1 MIPSDL
7 SACTRPS
14 RGSGFTLIE
23 VLVVVVVIGI
33 ISAIVVLGLGNLG
46 DDREL
51 QTEARRITSLI
62 ELASDEATFQGRN
75 FGLELLQKG
84 YRFVEHDP
92 LTGAWNEVLWDDLM
106 RRRQLAQDT
115 EFELFLE
122 NKRVLLDVDTA
133 DSAPNDGTNDDDL
146 TQKYLPHILI
156 LSSGDITPFN
166 LEIIRNTDGTR
177 VALSVSASGIIKVG
191 TSEDDQSSL

>member
-7 SACTRPS
+7 SACNCPNRV
-14 RGSGFTLIE
+14 SGFTLIE
-23 VLVVVVVIGI
+23 ILIVVVIIGI
-33 ISAIVVLGLGNLG
+33 ISAIVVLGLGNIG

-92 LTGAWNEVLWDDLM
+92 LTGAWSKILWDDLM
-106 RRRQLAQDT
+106 RQRQLPQDT

-122 NKRVLLDVDTA
+122 NKRVLLDADTA
-133 DSAPNDGTNDDDL
+133 DSAPNDDTDDL
-146 TQKYLPHILI
+146 TQEYLPHILI

-166 LEIIRNTDGTR
+166 LEIIRNTDRIR
-177 VALSVSASGIIKVG
+177 VALSVSANGIIKVG